1 MEQGGHH
8 HQSKSESGVV
18 STLSRQMMGKT
29 FCFRIPS
36 VALPLSHTSRNPR
49 VPMRMPASRNPIGN
63 TNAVLLASQRAV
75 GLATGI
81 KATRVR
87 KC

>member
-1 MEQGGHH
+1 
-8 HQSKSESGVV
+8 
-18 STLSRQMMGKT
+18 
-29 FCFRIPS
+29 
-36 VALPLSHTSRNPR
+36 
-49 VPMRMPASRNPIGN
+49 MRMPASRNPIGN
-63 TNAVLLASQRAV
+63 TDAVLLASQRAV